1 MLSTAAHIGARLL
14 SDHMDIHTKYACC
27 TMQGNPA
34 TGADVTGMLLF
45 RQTTGECIRIF
56 GELSVNDG
64 TTQIEA

>member
-1 MLSTAAHIGARLL
+1 
-14 SDHMDIHTKYACC
+14 
-27 TMQGNPA
+27 MQGNPA

-64 TTQIEA
+64 TTQIEAESTDEIWRGLSIS